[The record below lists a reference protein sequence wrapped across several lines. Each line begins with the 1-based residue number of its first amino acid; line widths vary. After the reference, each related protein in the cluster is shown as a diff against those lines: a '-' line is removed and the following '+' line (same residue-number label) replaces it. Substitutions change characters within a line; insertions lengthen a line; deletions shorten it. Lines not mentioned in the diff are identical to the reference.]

1 MEGIYFSLKRIEE
14 ENEETY
20 LCSKILGTPV
30 FPEKFLFNKNGKC
43 ILNDADYFIM
53 QLNLED
59 IKNINTP
66 LPNKGMLYL
75 FINVDTL
82 KPKVLFAKDL
92 EKAPLEVL
100 NDINFAFSVEDF
112 GQTTGYKISFDNN
125 LKEGHYI
132 LGDINPNLDLEMDM
146 DTNGYITLL
155 EIDFLSLPHS
165 DMLLFGDLA
174 TSGGHYVFL
183 IKEND
188 LINLNFKNVKF
199 VDTES

>member
-59 IKNINTP
+59 IADKNAS
-66 LPNKGMLYL
+66 LPKKGMLYF

-92 EKAPLEVL
+92 EEAPLEVL

-183 IKEND
+183 IKEKD